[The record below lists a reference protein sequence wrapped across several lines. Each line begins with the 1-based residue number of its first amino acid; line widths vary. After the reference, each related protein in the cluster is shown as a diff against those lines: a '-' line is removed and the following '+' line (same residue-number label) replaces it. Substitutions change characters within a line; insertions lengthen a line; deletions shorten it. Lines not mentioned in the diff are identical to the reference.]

1 MYPERFAIS
10 IKNKAEGRL
19 ILNLLHTTSNIRV
32 HNRNRS
38 VQESLAE
45 FERRFTDSHKVY
57 RISYGMLS
65 GSGTGTYK
73 HTHTAQDIIGMQN
86 NLTKL
91 LWL

>member
-1 MYPERFAIS
+1 MYPENFVIS
-10 IKNKAEGRL
+10 IKNKAEGRF
-19 ILNLLHTTSNIRV
+19 ILNLLHATSNIRV

-45 FERRFTDSHKVY
+45 FERYFHDFHRIYAISHEV
-57 RISYGMLS
+57 LS
-65 GSGTGTYK
+65 GNGTGGFK
-73 HTHTAQDIIGMQN
+73 PTHTAQDIIGMQN